1 MATRRL
7 IDEREPKPRTQPMR
21 VLVLGMPRTGTSSL
35 IIALR
40 TLGYTPYHMRSILT
54 SPGEIPLWQEAV
66 STTLVAPAQRP
77 TDQKNK
83 APYTKADFDK
93 LLGDYDA
100 VADLPGCVF
109 AQQLLDAYP
118 EAKVILTTRAYDAWE
133 ASMQDSLWCFLTW
146 RLFGACRVLGL
157 TQMAPLMQLLHAVF
171 AVHNG
176 NHYGGVHARDAYK
189 THYDTIRSLV
199 PAERLLEV
207 EAEKELGWDRLCA
220 FLGNGRTPPAMEYP
234 KTVEDS
240 AMRATLDKA
249 WRGMVRYM
257 AMMVVLPGLVI
268 VAGVLFFLYYS
279 ELVALRDEWVLGPLK
294 AYLDA

>member
-1 MATRRL
+1 MANHRL
-7 IDEREPKPRTQPMR
+7 IDDKEAKPRTQPMR

-54 SPGEIPLWQEAV
+54 NPAEIPLWHEAV
-66 STTLVAPAQRP
+66 NTTLVAPAQRP
-77 TDQKNK
+77 AAQRNL

-93 LLGDYDA
+93 LLGDCDT
-100 VADLPGCVF
+100 VADLPGCIF
-109 AQQLLDAYP
+109 AQQLLEAYP
-118 EAKVILTTRAYDAWE
+118 EAKVILTTRAYDDWE
-133 ASMQDSLWCFLTW
+133 ASMQESLWCFLTW
-146 RLFGACRVLGL
+146 RLFAACRVLGL
-157 TQMAPLMQLLHAVF
+157 TQMAPLMRFLHAVF
-171 AVHNG
+171 RVHNG
-176 NHYGGVHARDAYK
+176 NHYGGPAARDAYK

-207 EAEKELGWDRLCA
+207 EAEKELGWERLCA
-220 FLGNGRTPPAMEYP
+220 FLGNGRTPPSMEYP
-234 KTVEDS
+234 KTVEDA
-240 AMRATLDKA
+240 AMRATLEKA

-257 AMMVVLPGLVI
+257 AMMVVLPGLVVVLA
-268 VAGVLFFLYYS
+268 VAFFFYYS